1 MPPSLKPTFSAL
13 RKDPILMLG
22 LGFGSGLSP
31 FAPGTAGSVVALLFV
46 PLLAL
51 LSTGFLLLALLVA
64 SLAGVYI
71 CGYSADKLGAKDP
84 SSIVW
89 DEFVGLWIAL
99 AGFPVS
105 SLWLVSGFVVFRCF
119 DILKPW
125 PISVLDK
132 KVPGGLGIMLDDI
145 LAGVMTWLVLHLMAS
160 VLGLSV

>member
-1 MPPSLKPTFSAL
+1 MTTSIKPTFSQVL
-13 RKDPILMLG
+13 KDPVLFLG

-31 FAPGTAGSVVALLFV
+31 FAPGTFGTAMALLFV

-51 LSTGFLLLALLVA
+51 LSNGLLLGALLIA
-64 SLAGVYI
+64 TLAGVYI
-71 CGYSADKLGAKDP
+71 CGAAAKKLGAHDP
-84 SSIVW
+84 SSVVW

-99 AGFPVS
+99 AGFPVT
-105 SLWLVSGFVVFRCF
+105 LFWLASGFLVFRCF

-145 LAGVMTWLVLHLMAS
+145 LAGVMTWLVLHVMAA
-160 VLGLSV
+160 LFGLST

>member
-1 MPPSLKPTFSAL
+1 MTSSDKPTFASL
-13 RKDPILMLG
+13 RKDPILFLS
-22 LGFGSGLSP
+22 LGFGSGLAP
-31 FAPGTAGSVVALLFV
+31 FAPGTAGTLVALCFV

-51 LSTGFLLLALLVA
+51 LPTAYLLAVLLVA
-64 SLAGVYI
+64 SLAGIYI
-71 CGYSADKLGAKDP
+71 CGYGATKLGAKDP

-105 SLWLVSGFVVFRCF
+105 SFWLVSGFVVFRCF

-145 LAGVMTWLVLHLMAS
+145 LAGIMTWLVLHLVAV

>member
-1 MPPSLKPTFSAL
+1 MTSQHKPTFSSL
-13 RKDPILMLG
+13 RQDPILFLG

-31 FAPGTAGSVVALLFV
+31 FAPGTAGTLVALLFV

-51 LSTGFLLLALLVA
+51 LSTGYLLSALLIA
-64 SLAGVYI
+64 SLTGIYI
-71 CGYSADKLGAKDP
+71 CAYSARKLGAKDP

-105 SLWLVSGFVVFRCF
+105 FFWLLSGFVVFRCF
-119 DILKPW
+119 DIFKPW
-125 PISVLDK
+125 PISVLDR

-145 LAGVMTWLVLHLMAS
+145 LAGVMTWLVLRLTAS

>member
-1 MPPSLKPTFSAL
+1 MTSQHKPTFSSL
-13 RKDPILMLG
+13 RQDPILFLG

-31 FAPGTAGSVVALLFV
+31 FAPGTAGTLVALLFV

-51 LSTGFLLLALLVA
+51 LSTGYLLAVLLIA
-64 SLAGVYI
+64 SLTGIYI
-71 CGYSADKLGAKDP
+71 CAYSARKLGAKDP

-105 SLWLVSGFVVFRCF
+105 FFWLLSGFVVFRCF
-119 DILKPW
+119 DIFKPW
-125 PISVLDK
+125 PISVLDR

-145 LAGVMTWLVLHLMAS
+145 LAGVMTWLVLRLVAS

>member
-1 MPPSLKPTFSAL
+1 MASLLKPTFSSL
-13 RKDPILMLG
+13 RQDPILLLG

-31 FAPGTAGSVVALLFV
+31 FAPGTAGTLVALLFV

-51 LSTGFLLLALLVA
+51 LSTGYLLAVLLVA
-64 SLAGVYI
+64 SLVGIYI
-71 CGYSADKLGAKDP
+71 CGYSANKLGAKDP

-125 PISVLDK
+125 PISVLDR

-145 LAGVMTWLVLHLMAS
+145 LAGIMTWLVLRLVANA
-160 VLGLSV
+160 LGLSV

>member
-1 MPPSLKPTFSAL
+1 MTSLLKPTFSSL
-13 RKDPILMLG
+13 RQDPVLLLG

-31 FAPGTAGSVVALLFV
+31 FAPGTAGTVVALLFV

-51 LSTGFLLLALLVA
+51 LSAGYLLAVLLIA

-71 CGYSADKLGAKDP
+71 CGYSAKKLGAKDP

-105 SLWLVSGFVVFRCF
+105 SFWLLSGFVVFRCF

-125 PISVLDK
+125 PISVLDR

-145 LAGVMTWLVLHLMAS
+145 VAGVMTWLVLRLAAS

>member
-1 MPPSLKPTFSAL
+1 MTSQLKPTFSSL
-13 RKDPILMLG
+13 RQDPVLFLG

-31 FAPGTAGSVVALLFV
+31 FAPGTAGTVVALLFV

-51 LSTGFLLLALLVA
+51 LSTGYLLAVLLIA
-64 SLAGVYI
+64 SLAGIYI
-71 CGYSADKLGAKDP
+71 CGYSAEKLGAKDP

-105 SLWLVSGFVVFRCF
+105 SFWLVSGFVVFRCF

-125 PISVLDK
+125 PISVLDR

-145 LAGVMTWLVLHLMAS
+145 VAGVMTWLVLRLVAS

>member
-1 MPPSLKPTFSAL
+1 MTALLKPTFSSL
-13 RKDPILMLG
+13 RKDPILLLG

-31 FAPGTAGSVVALLFV
+31 FAPGTAGTVLALLFV

-51 LSTGFLLLALLVA
+51 LSTGYLLAVLLVA
-64 SLAGVYI
+64 SLAGIYI
-71 CGYSADKLGAKDP
+71 CGYAAHKLGAKDP

-105 SLWLVSGFVVFRCF
+105 SFWLISGFVVFRCF

-125 PISVLDK
+125 PISVLDRR
-132 KVPGGLGIMLDDI
+132 VPGGLGIMLDDI
-145 LAGVMTWLVLHLMAS
+145 LAGVMTWLVLRLMAS
-160 VLGLSV
+160 VFGLSV

>member
-1 MPPSLKPTFSAL
+1 MTSLSNPTFAAL
-13 RKDPILMLG
+13 RKDPVLLLG

-31 FAPGTAGSVVALLFV
+31 FAPGTAGTVVALLFV

-51 LSTGFLLLALLVA
+51 LSTGPLLAVLLIA
-64 SLAGVYI
+64 SLAGIYI
-71 CGYSADKLGAKDP
+71 CGYSARKLGANDP

-105 SLWLVSGFVVFRCF
+105 SFWLVSGFVVFRCF

-145 LAGVMTWLVLHLMAS
+145 LAGVMTWLVLRLVAS

>member
-1 MPPSLKPTFSAL
+1 MTSPVTPTFSAL
-13 RKDPILMLG
+13 CKDPVLFLG

-31 FAPGTAGSVVALLFV
+31 FAPGTAGTLVALLFV
-46 PLLAL
+46 PLLAC
-51 LSTGFLLLALLVA
+51 LSTGPLLAVLLVA
-64 SLAGVYI
+64 SLAGIYI
-71 CGYSADKLGAKDP
+71 CGHCAKKLGAKDP

-105 SLWLVSGFVVFRCF
+105 LFWLVSGFVVFRFF

-145 LAGVMTWLVLHLMAS
+145 LAGVMTWLVLRLAAS
-160 VLGLSV
+160 VLGLAL

>member
-1 MPPSLKPTFSAL
+1 MPPSLKPTFSTL

-51 LSTGFLLLALLVA
+51 LSTEFLLLALLVA
-64 SLAGVYI
+64 SLVGIYI

-145 LAGVMTWLVLHLMAS
+145 LAGVMTWLVLHLVAS
-160 VLGLSV
+160 VLGLSA

>member
-1 MPPSLKPTFSAL
+1 MTSQYKPTFSSL
-13 RKDPILMLG
+13 RQDPILFLG

-31 FAPGTAGSVVALLFV
+31 FAPGTAGTVVALLFV

-51 LSTGFLLLALLVA
+51 LSTGYLLAVLLIA
-64 SLAGVYI
+64 SLTGIYI
-71 CGYSADKLGAKDP
+71 CAYSARKLGAKDP

-105 SLWLVSGFVVFRCF
+105 FFWLLSGFVVFRCF

-125 PISVLDK
+125 PINALDR

-145 LAGVMTWLVLHLMAS
+145 LAGVMTWLVLRLIAL
-160 VLGLSV
+160 VFGLSV

>member
-1 MPPSLKPTFSAL
+1 MAPPVNPTFSAL
-13 RKDPILMLG
+13 RKDPVLLLG

-31 FAPGTAGSVVALLFV
+31 FAPGTAGTVLALLFV

-51 LSTGFLLLALLVA
+51 LSTGPLLAVLLAA

-71 CGYSADKLGAKDP
+71 CDYSAKKLGAKDP

-105 SLWLVSGFVVFRCF
+105 SFWLVSGFVVFRCF
-119 DILKPW
+119 DILKPR
-125 PISVLDK
+125 PISVLDR

-145 LAGVMTWLVLHLMAS
+145 LAGVMTWMVLHLIAIIF
-160 VLGLSV
+160 GLSV

>member
-1 MPPSLKPTFSAL
+1 MASLLKPTLSSL
-13 RKDPILMLG
+13 RQDPILLLG

-31 FAPGTAGSVVALLFV
+31 FAPGTAGTLVALLFV

-51 LSTGFLLLALLVA
+51 LSTGYLLAVLLVA
-64 SLAGVYI
+64 SLVGIYI
-71 CGYSADKLGAKDP
+71 CGYSANKLGAKDP

-125 PISVLDK
+125 PISVLDR

-145 LAGVMTWLVLHLMAS
+145 LAGIMTWLVLRLVANA
-160 VLGLSV
+160 LGLSV

>member
-1 MPPSLKPTFSAL
+1 MASLLKPTFSSL
-13 RKDPILMLG
+13 RQDPILLLG

-31 FAPGTAGSVVALLFV
+31 FAPGTAGTLVALLFV

-51 LSTGFLLLALLVA
+51 LSTGYLLAVLLVA
-64 SLAGVYI
+64 SLVGIYI
-71 CGYSADKLGAKDP
+71 CGYSANKLGAKDP

-125 PISVLDK
+125 PISVLDR

-145 LAGVMTWLVLHLMAS
+145 LAGVMTWLVLRLAAS

>member
-1 MPPSLKPTFSAL
+1 MASLLKPTFSSL
-13 RKDPILMLG
+13 RQDPILLLG

-31 FAPGTAGSVVALLFV
+31 FAPGTAGTVVALLFV

-51 LSTGFLLLALLVA
+51 LSTGYLLAVLLVA
-64 SLAGVYI
+64 SLVGIYI
-71 CGYSADKLGAKDP
+71 CGYSANKLGAKDP

-125 PISVLDK
+125 PISVLDR

-145 LAGVMTWLVLHLMAS
+145 LAGIMTWLVLRLVANA
-160 VLGLSV
+160 LGLSV

>member
-1 MPPSLKPTFSAL
+1 MESPLKPTFASL
-13 RKDPILMLG
+13 RKDPVLLLG

-31 FAPGTAGSVVALLFV
+31 FAPGTAGTVVALLFV

-51 LSTGFLLLALLVA
+51 LSMSYLLAVLLIA
-64 SLAGVYI
+64 SLVGIYI
-71 CGYSADKLGAKDP
+71 CGYSAKKLGAKDP

-105 SLWLVSGFVVFRCF
+105 SFWLVGGFVVFRCF

-125 PISVLDK
+125 PISVLDR

-145 LAGVMTWLVLHLMAS
+145 LAGVMTWLVLRLVAL
-160 VLGLSV
+160 VFGLSV

>member
-1 MPPSLKPTFSAL
+1 MTSPLQPTFSTL
-13 RKDPILMLG
+13 RKDPVLLLG
-22 LGFGSGLSP
+22 LGFGSGLAP
-31 FAPGTAGSVVALLFV
+31 LAPGTAGTVVALLFV

-51 LSTGFLLLALLVA
+51 LSTTYLLATLLLASLV
-64 SLAGVYI
+64 GIYI
-71 CGYSADKLGAKDP
+71 CGYSANKLGAKDP

-105 SLWLVSGFVVFRCF
+105 LAWLASGFVVFRCF

-145 LAGVMTWLVLHLMAS
+145 LAGVMTWLVLRLAAS
-160 VLGLSV
+160 ILGINL